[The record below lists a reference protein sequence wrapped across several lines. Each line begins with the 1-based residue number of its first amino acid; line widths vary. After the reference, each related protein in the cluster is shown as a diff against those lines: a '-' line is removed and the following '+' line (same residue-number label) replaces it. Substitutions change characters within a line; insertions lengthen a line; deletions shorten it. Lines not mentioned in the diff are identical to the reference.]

1 MRKQRMYIISLDAFG
16 ASDLEYAKTLP
27 NFKLLLER
35 SALVEKVETVYPSLT
50 YMAHTSIVTGVYP
63 NKHGVMNNTYLQPG
77 RKSPDWHWYA
87 KGIKVPTLFDA
98 AHEKGYK
105 TASFLWP
112 VTGRSKSIDYNLTEI
127 FPNRPWQNQVMVSL
141 YSSTPKFIL
150 ELERKFGKLRNGI
163 QQPELDEFLTAGILE
178 TIETK
183 NPDLMAIH
191 YVELDSMRHHFG
203 VHSLEAQKSIR
214 NMDKHL
220 GQIIEVMKRKGIFEE
235 TIIAILGDHYQIDT
249 HTVIHLNS
257 YFQQL
262 GWIKMKENNQ
272 LMNWEVMAKGADG
285 STYIYTKPGIDLEKV
300 QKALEDFPKGI
311 ETIYTQEQ
319 AERLGADAS
328 CSFLVEAERGY
339 YFADNLGPLFE
350 ATEGSDYH
358 KAAHGFSPTK
368 DEYETMMFLSG
379 PGIDPNARV
388 PFARLVDE
396 GPTFLYAMGYEFNH
410 SIDGRILKE
419 LFLEDKGGTEDA
431 GNK

>member
-1 MRKQRMYIISLDAFG
+1 MNKQRMYIISLDAFG
-16 ASDLEYAKTLP
+16 SSDLTYAETLP

-63 NKHGVMNNTYLQPG
+63 NKHGVTNNTYLQPG
-77 RKSPDWHWYA
+77 RKSPDWYWYA
-87 KGIKVPTLFDA
+87 KDIQVPTLFDA

-105 TASFLWP
+105 TATFLWP

-127 FPNRPWQNQVMVSL
+127 FPNRPWQNQVLVSL
-141 YSSTPKFIL
+141 YSSTTMFIL
-150 ELERKFGKLRNGI
+150 ELERKFGQLRNGI
-163 QQPELDEFLTAGILE
+163 QQPELDEFLTASILE

-191 YVELDSMRHHFG
+191 YVELDSMRHHYG
-203 VHSLEAQKSIR
+203 VHSPQAQQAIR

-220 GQIIEVMKRKGIFEE
+220 GQIIEIMKQKGIFEE

-262 GWIKMKENNQ
+262 DWIKMDENNQ
-272 LMNWEVMAKGADG
+272 PIDWEVIAKGADG
-285 STYIYTKPGIDLEKV
+285 ATYIYTKPGVDLQKV
-300 QKALEDFPKGI
+300 RQALEEFPKGI

-319 AERLGADAS
+319 AEQLGADAA
-328 CSFLVEAERGY
+328 CSFLIEAETGY
-339 YFADNLGPLFE
+339 YFVDNMGPLFE
-350 ATEGSDYH
+350 ATAGTDYH

-368 DEYETMMFLSG
+368 ENYETMLFLSG
-379 PGIDPNARV
+379 PGINPNARL

-410 SIDGRILKE
+410 ATDGRVLKE
-419 LFLEDKGGTEDA
+419 LFLENRGGIDNA
-431 GNK
+431 GNE

>member
-1 MRKQRMYIISLDAFG
+1 MKKQRMYIISLDAFG
-16 ASDLEYAKTLP
+16 ANDLTYARTLP
-27 NFKLLLER
+27 NFKMLLER

-50 YMAHTSIVTGVYP
+50 YMAHTSIMTGVYP
-63 NKHGVMNNTYLQPG
+63 NKHGITNNTYVQPG

-87 KGIKVPTLFDA
+87 KDIQVPTLFDA

-127 FPNRPWQNQVMVSL
+127 FPNRPWQNQVLVSL
-141 YSSTPKFIL
+141 YSSTPKFIF
-150 ELERKFGKLRNGI
+150 ELERKFGRLRNGI
-163 QQPELDEFLTAGILE
+163 QQPELDEFLTASILE
-178 TIETK
+178 TIDTK

-203 VHSLEAQKSIR
+203 VHSPEAQQAIR

-220 GQIIEVMKRKGIFEE
+220 GQIIEVMKRKDIFEE
-235 TIIAILGDHYQIDT
+235 TVIAILGDHYQIDT

-262 GWIKMKENNQ
+262 GWIKTGEKKQ
-272 LMNWEVMAKGADG
+272 LLDWEVMAKGADG
-285 STYIYTKPGIDLEKV
+285 ATYIYTKPGTDLEKV
-300 QKALEDFPKGI
+300 RQALEEFPKGI
-311 ETIYTQEQ
+311 ETIYTQAQ
-319 AERLGADAS
+319 AEQLGADGS

-339 YFADNLGPLFE
+339 YFADDLGSLIEP
-350 ATEGSDYH
+350 TEGSDYH
-358 KAAHGFSPTK
+358 RATHGFSPTK
-368 DEYETMMFLSG
+368 ESYETMLFLSG
-379 PGIDPNARV
+379 PGIDSTALV

-410 SIDGRILKE
+410 PTDGRILTE
-419 LFLEDKGGTEDA
+419 LFLEGKGEVNRA
-431 GNK
+431 RNQ

>member
-1 MRKQRMYIISLDAFG
+1 MKKQRMYIISLDAFG
-16 ASDLEYAKTLP
+16 ASDLVYAKTLP

-63 NKHGVMNNTYLQPG
+63 NKHGVTNNTYLQPG

-87 KGIKVPTLFDA
+87 KDIQVPSLFDA

-105 TASFLWP
+105 TATFLWP

-127 FPNRPWQNQVMVSL
+127 FPNRPWQNQVLVSL
-141 YSSTPKFIL
+141 YSSTTMFIL
-150 ELERKFGKLRNGI
+150 ELERKFGHLRKGI
-163 QQPELDEFLTAGILE
+163 QQPELDEFLTASILE
-178 TIETK
+178 TIKTK

-203 VHSLEAQKSIR
+203 VHSPEAKQAIQ

-220 GQIIEVMKRKGIFEE
+220 GQIMEVMKQKGIYEE
-235 TIIAILGDHYQIDT
+235 TVIAILGDHYQIDT
-249 HTVIHLNS
+249 HTVVHLNS
-257 YFQQL
+257 YFQQF
-262 GWIKMKENNQ
+262 GWITLDSNNEPTD
-272 LMNWEVMAKGADG
+272 WEVMAKGADG
-285 STYIYTKPGIDLEKV
+285 ATYVYTKPGMDLEKV
-300 QKALEDFPKGI
+300 RQALEKFPKGI

-319 AERLGADAS
+319 AKQLGADAA
-328 CSFLVEAERGY
+328 CSFLVEAERAY
-339 YFADNLGPLFE
+339 YFVDNLGPLFE

-358 KAAHGFSPTK
+358 KATHGFSPTK
-368 DEYETMMFLSG
+368 ENYETMLFLSG
-379 PGIDPNARV
+379 PGIDSTARL

-410 SIDGRILKE
+410 PTDGRILKE
-419 LFLEDKGGTEDA
+419 LFLEDKGGNDSA